1 MYLLRVCKYHLLK
14 CFWFPFQ
21 NHYRVLD
28 ISNTSS
34 SLDVKKAYKKLALE
48 WHPDKWSNKSEE
60 ERFRATRMFQRI
72 GEAKDV
78 LLDEEKRKLFDEK
91 YAQSTEQNDFVSSCE
106 DAVATAT
113 INSEGLPKDFD
124 FSHETQEM
132 YEDDET
138 VRMNAAMERFYRFY
152 VDCVLSQLQKDKSFL
167 KLFTSFAIPGAMLI
181 MRFQM
186 KSVSINE
193 STLVS
198 WIFLLLFNPD
208 GFKNVYSVMTED
220 EKRSLFSAIAIL
232 LQNDES
238 I

>member
-1 MYLLRVCKYHLLK
+1 MSKGV
-14 CFWFPFQ
+14 
-21 NHYRVLD
+21 N

-34 SLDVKKAYKKLALE
+34 LLDVKKAYKKLALE

-60 ERFRATRMFQRI
+60 ERFHATRMFQRI

-91 YAQSTEQNDFVSSCE
+91 YAKSSPQNE
-106 DAVATAT
+106 
-113 INSEGLPKDFD
+113 FD
-124 FSHETQEM
+124 FSHETQEN
-132 YEDDET
+132 YEDEET
-138 VRMNAAMERFYRFY
+138 VRMNAAMERFYHFY

-186 KSVSINE
+186 KNVSINE

-198 WIFLLLFNPD
+198 WIFLLLFNHD
-208 GFKNVYSVMTED
+208 GFKSVYSVMTKD
-220 EKRSLFSAIAIL
+220 EKQSLFSAIAIL